1 MFCIYTYIL
10 THGLNC
16 NLFHEQLQTKLKQN
30 SDKDLN
36 LNTERAGKQI
46 VSPVAVPA
54 FSLSHCQ

>member
-36 LNTERAGKQI
+36 LNT
-46 VSPVAVPA
+46 
-54 FSLSHCQ
+54 LSMLESKLSVQ